1 MSRKPT
7 RASRPGTE
15 VLPPRLAAWI
25 LGRLNPDR
33 GAFSPADDFAEVYA
47 ELVDSR
53 GRNAAGVWYRAQILA
68 SLPGFFRTRFYWSVV
83 MFRNYFV
90 IALRNLVRDRVGA
103 LINLAGLAAGMA
115 CFLLI
120 LTYVRFESGYD
131 RFHSRAD
138 RICRVLSTRGN
149 MGTSVRIS
157 DKEISLLRTEIPGIS
172 RVASIFPPFTDKPIL
187 EVGEKQY
194 FQQGLFADG
203 GFLEMFSFPVLRGAE
218 AGGLGSPSS
227 IALTRSVA
235 AKLFGREDAL
245 GRTVVWKDMGQP
257 RTLTVTAVIEDV
269 PPGSHLKFDYLI
281 SLETLRADPDYAWMF
296 KSWGVAN
303 YVTYVELAGDET
315 AASLESRFDALAGG
329 APKMSDLS
337 RLSRLRLQPLPRIH
351 LRSDIRGDIAVV
363 ADARYVRLFLAAA
376 FLILGIACLNHVN
389 MATARASMRAREIGL
404 RKVTGA
410 FRTQIFRQFLGEAFV
425 IVLLAG
431 VLALGLVALL
441 LPWFNSLAG
450 VSLRL
455 SLLGY
460 SGFLPGLAA
469 TVLVVTLAAG
479 IYPAFVLSGLTPVRT
494 VREYSSSGRK
504 GARLRNILVVSQ
516 FAASVALIIGAV
528 VVYGQMGHI
537 RALRLGYDRENVV
550 IIPAYEKV
558 TVDKLPAIKNSLLA
572 RPEVAGVSLC
582 SGLPT
587 KIGQHWSG
595 EAVMGDGTKVP
606 YSFYCDYVDENFL
619 EVFRIELAAGRGF
632 RPGAENEML
641 LSETAVRE
649 LQWDSPIGKK
659 FGNIVK
665 DREVVGIVKDFQFGS
680 VHAPAGPLAL
690 FNEGGDQLAVRIR
703 PGDLRRTMSVL
714 REVFEANTHGQPF
727 DFYFL
732 DDAFDALY
740 RKEIRAGRIFGT
752 FAGLAVFI
760 SLLGLL
766 GLTAFNLARRRREIA
781 VRKVLGAPVGRLV
794 LLLNGNFVRLI
805 VLANALAW
813 PLTYLAARKW
823 LSGFAFQMPLR
834 PWVFLL
840 SGLISLAAAL
850 LVVCWQTLRAAR
862 DNPADTLRY
871 E

>member
-1 MSRKPT
+1 MSRKP
-7 RASRPGTE
+7 SRPPGQQAD
-15 VLPPRLAAWI
+15 VRPPRLAAWI
-25 LGRLNPDR
+25 LGRLNPDHD
-33 GAFSPADDFAEVYA
+33 AVSPADDFAEVYA
-47 ELVDSR
+47 ELQGRR
-53 GRNAAGVWYRAQILA
+53 GRAAAGVWYWAQILA
-68 SLPGFFRTRFYWSVV
+68 SLPGFIRTRFYWSVI

-90 IALRNLVRDRVGA
+90 IALRNLLRDKAAA

-131 RFHSRAD
+131 RFHSRAG
-138 RICRVLSTRGN
+138 RICRVLSNQGDMGISAHTSDN
-149 MGTSVRIS
+149 M
-157 DKEISLLRTEIPGIS
+157 ISLLKTRIPGIS
-172 RVASIFPPFTDKPIL
+172 RVASIFPPFTEKPIL

-194 FQQGLFADG
+194 FQQGIFVDG

-218 AGGLGSPSS
+218 AGGLEAPAS

-235 AKLFGREDAL
+235 AKLFGREDAF

-257 RTLTVTAVIEDV
+257 RSLTVTAVIEDV

-281 SLETLRADPDYAWMF
+281 SLETLRADPQFAWMF

-303 YVTYVELAGDET
+303 YVTYIELAGNET
-315 AASLESRFDALAGG
+315 AASLESRFASLAAG
-329 APKMSDLS
+329 APKDGDLR
-337 RLSRLRLQPLPRIH
+337 RLGRLRLQPLSKIH
-351 LRSDIRGDIAVV
+351 FRSDIRGDIAVV
-363 ADARYVRLFLAAA
+363 GDVRYVRLFLAAA

-389 MATARASMRAREIGL
+389 LATARASTRAREIGL

-410 FRTQIFRQFLGEAFV
+410 FRTQIFKQFLGEAFV
-425 IVLLAG
+425 VVLLAG
-431 VLALGLVALL
+431 GLALALVALL
-441 LPWFNSLAG
+441 LPWFSSLAG

-455 SLLGY
+455 SLLGH
-460 SGFLPGLAA
+460 GGLLPWLVS
-469 TVLVVTLAAG
+469 TLIVVTLAAG
-479 IYPAFVLSGLTPVRT
+479 TYPAFILSGLRPVRT
-494 VREYSSSGRK
+494 LREYSSSGRK

-516 FAASVALIIGAV
+516 FAASVGLIIGAV
-528 VVYGQMGHI
+528 VVYGQMRHV

-550 IIPAYEKV
+550 IIPSYEKA
-558 TVDKLPAIKNSLLA
+558 TYDKLPAIKNSLLA

-582 SGLPT
+582 GGLPT
-587 KIGQHWSG
+587 NIRQHWSG
-595 EAVMGDGTKVP
+595 DAVKGDGTKIS
-606 YSFYCDYVDENFL
+606 YSFYCDYVDEDFL
-619 EVFRIELAAGRGF
+619 DVFRIELAAGRGF

-649 LQWDSPIGKK
+649 LKWESPIGKK
-659 FGNIVK
+659 VTIGR
-665 DREVVGIVKDFQFGS
+665 DREVVGIVKDFQYGS
-680 VHAPAGPLAL
+680 VHALAGPLAL
-690 FNEGGDQLAVRIR
+690 FNEGGGQLAVRLR
-703 PGDLRRTMSVL
+703 PGDLPRTLAVL

-740 RKEIRAGRIFGT
+740 RKEIRAGRIFGA

-760 SLLGLL
+760 SGLGLL
-766 GLTAFNLARRRREIA
+766 GLTAYNLARRRREIA
-781 VRKVLGAPVGRLV
+781 IRKVLGAPVGRLV